1 MPFISISD
9 DLKKKSFT
17 LIENKFITKYMP
29 ILEPM
34 AVKVYLFALYLA
46 QNGNTSY
53 TLCDLA
59 KSIEISEEEAQ
70 NYFEYLEE
78 FELVS
83 VVSLSPFEVKILDA
97 DNYYSTPKKFK
108 PEKYSDF
115 TKSVQNILKGRM
127 ISTNEFREYFYLL
140 EDCGFEQDA
149 LLMIINYCVDLRGDN
164 IRFAY
169 IKKVVKG
176 FSEDRVTTAAQVND
190 KLSSYKSST
199 PVLIKLFSA
208 AGIKKQ
214 PDVDDDKL
222 YSKWTKEFGFLD
234 EAIIFAAKLFKC
246 KSSEGLD
253 RVLEELFKNKKFD
266 SKEIDDY
273 YKNKNSLFDLA
284 KEIGKNLGVYI
295 QNAVTYV
302 ENYISPWTNLGYS
315 NAGLNKIANY
325 LFRQGKN
332 SFEDMNDYVRSLFN
346 DGIIANEIIDEYF
359 AEKLVEDNLIKS
371 VLTQLGLNRKI
382 IASDREC
389 LKRWKN
395 WNFGDDMLLE
405 AAKISAGKSNPI
417 GYMNGVLSSWKKD
430 SIFTPN
436 KISHTSP
443 ENTANSSSA
452 YSKITVE
459 RHFYDLRNRAELV
472 AEENLKKATSDSVY
486 GEIHNKLNDL
496 NIQLAFCRDDGK
508 AKELET
514 EIDKLNKS
522 AESRLALLG
531 MTKNDFEPQYSCKH
545 CNDTG
550 YTPDGKPCK
559 CMIDFIKSLS

>member
-17 LIENKFITKYMP
+17 SIENKFITKYMP
-29 ILEPM
+29 MLEPM

-46 QNGNTSY
+46 QNGNISY
-53 TLCDLA
+53 NLCDLA
-59 KSIEISEEEAQ
+59 KSIDISEEEAQ

-83 VVSLSPFEVKILDA
+83 VASLAPFEIKILDA

-140 EDCGFEQDA
+140 EEYGFEQDA
-149 LLMIINYCVDLRGDN
+149 LIMIINYCVNLKGDN
-164 IRFAY
+164 IRLAY
-169 IKKVVKG
+169 IK
-176 FSEDRVTTAAQVND
+176 RVAKSFFDDGITTAAQVND
-190 KLSSYKSST
+190 KLSAYNSST
-199 PVLIKLFSA
+199 PILIKLFAA

-234 EAIIFAAKLFKC
+234 EAIVFAAKLFKC
-246 KSSEGLD
+246 KTSDGLNS
-253 RVLEELFKNKKFD
+253 VLEELFKNKKFD
-266 SKEIDDY
+266 SKEIADY
-273 YKNKNSLFDLA
+273 HKNKNSLFNLA
-284 KEIGKNLGVYI
+284 KQIGKDLGIYI

-302 ENYISPWTNLGYS
+302 ENYISPWTNMGYS
-315 NAGLNKIANY
+315 FDGLNKIANY

-332 SFEDMNDYVRSLFN
+332 SFEDMNDYVISLFD
-346 DGIIANEIIDEYF
+346 DGIVTDKNIDEYF

-382 IASDREC
+382 IANDREC

-405 AAKISAGKSNPI
+405 AAKFSAGKSNPI
-417 GYMNGVLSSWKKD
+417 AYMNGVLSSWKND
-430 SIFTPN
+430 SIFTPD
-436 KISHTSP
+436 KISRTNAESTEKASP
-443 ENTANSSSA
+443 A
-452 YSKITVE
+452 YSKIAVE
-459 RHFYDLRNRAELV
+459 RHFYDLKNRAELV

-486 GEIHNKLNDL
+486 GEIHKKLNDL
-496 NIQLAFCRDDGK
+496 NIQLAFCRDDEK
-508 AKELET
+508 AKKIET

-522 AESRLALLG
+522 ADSRLALLG

-550 YTPDGKPCK
+550 YTPDGKPCN
-559 CMIDFIKSLS
+559 CMRDFIKSLS

>member
-17 LIENKFITKYMP
+17 SIENKFITKYMP
-29 ILEPM
+29 MLEPM

-46 QNGNTSY
+46 QNGNISY
-53 TLCDLA
+53 NLCDLA
-59 KSIEISEEEAQ
+59 KSIDISEEEAQ

-83 VVSLSPFEVKILDA
+83 VASLAPFEIKILDA

-115 TKSVQNILKGRM
+115 TKSIQNILKGRM

-140 EDCGFEQDA
+140 EEYGFEQDA
-149 LLMIINYCVDLRGDN
+149 LIMIINYCVNLKGDN
-164 IRFAY
+164 IRLAY
-169 IKKVVKG
+169 IK
-176 FSEDRVTTAAQVND
+176 RVAKSFFDDGITTAAQVND
-190 KLSSYKSST
+190 KLSAYNSST
-199 PVLIKLFSA
+199 PILIKLFAA

-234 EAIIFAAKLFKC
+234 EAIVFAAKLFKC
-246 KSSEGLD
+246 KTSDGLNS
-253 RVLEELFKNKKFD
+253 VLEELFKNKKFD
-266 SKEIDDY
+266 SKEIADY
-273 YKNKNSLFDLA
+273 HKNKNSLFNLA
-284 KEIGKNLGVYI
+284 KQIGKDLGIYI

-302 ENYISPWTNLGYS
+302 ENYISPWTNMGYS
-315 NAGLNKIANY
+315 FDGLNKIANY

-332 SFEDMNDYVRSLFN
+332 SFEDMNDYVISLFD
-346 DGIIANEIIDEYF
+346 DGIVTDKNIDEYF

-382 IASDREC
+382 IANDREC

-405 AAKISAGKSNPI
+405 AAKFSAGKSNPI
-417 GYMNGVLSSWKKD
+417 AYMNGVLSSWKND
-430 SIFTPN
+430 SIFTPD
-436 KISHTSP
+436 KISRTNAESTEKASP
-443 ENTANSSSA
+443 A
-452 YSKITVE
+452 YSKIAVE

-486 GEIHNKLNDL
+486 GEIHKKLNDL
-496 NIQLAFCRDDGK
+496 NIQLAFCRDDEK
-508 AKELET
+508 AKKIET

-522 AESRLALLG
+522 ADSRLALLG

-550 YTPDGKPCK
+550 YTPDGKPCN
-559 CMIDFIKSLS
+559 CMRDFIKSLS